1 MLRSG
6 FITGATLKAF
16 IKVVESDP
24 LIEDDE
30 SEEETEG
37 VTPGGPDD
45 EVTPGG
51 PEGQAEDNEEEGNE
65 EINALNSKI
74 ILI

>member
-6 FITGATLKAF
+6 FITGATLKAL
-16 IKVVESDP
+16 IKVIESNP
-24 LIEDDE
+24 II
-30 SEEETEG
+30 EEELSEDKNEG

-51 PEGQAEDNEEEGNE
+51 PDGNGGEEVEEEGNE
-65 EINALNSKI
+65 EVNALTSN
-74 ILI
+74 L